1 MSSVGNTLAK
11 VDPGPALKSVGKT
24 IESGVREIGKGAESV
39 GREIGKVGEA
49 AAKDPIGTTLKVA
62 AIATGQAWALP
73 LISAGTVIANGGSL
87 DQALKAGAISA
98 AASMVAYGISQG
110 LDTAFANELTS
121 SVGDA
126 SLVSSNTL
134 ANGSIQHIFSDGST
148 ILQGLDG
155 AISTTAATIAPS
167 IASQLPAGMLQSIT
181 NAMANAGGSAAMT
194 ALQGGDLNEILLS
207 GVSSGAGS
215 FAGTQTTSQ
224 LKNLGLNNKVAE
236 VLGRTTGAATAGAVQ
251 GQDAS
256 QIFNTALVNN
266 IVRTSLNEAG
276 TALKNTEV
284 ARGLTKSLNETIQP
298 FKDSVNS
305 AKQSFLDQAKKLT
318 DLQTEADSTAKSLI
332 EQGNVLK
339 TEAET
344 YASENVNPAATIA
357 NKAYE
362 TATASFSEYKSAS
375 DEFGELVKKYD
386 EAKAANNIE
395 LANQYADQANALIPK
410 VNAATEKYNADY
422 NAYDVAKN
430 DFESKNQTYLGYV
443 DKLNNLNTEYTSV
456 YKPVEDQLAIV
467 KEKADGFNTSVDD
480 MQNTLNQQAKNVEE
494 AYTKASDYSPIA
506 KSTFEK
512 LYGETGDL
520 TRASTLSE
528 QINVLPE
535 NNQRMYEFATNFG
548 LRPEDAIQFA
558 PDVSKMSLVAAQT
571 FYDSLSQNPDAAS
584 AFNTANKINSLND
597 AQQDSFYN
605 AKLKGL
611 DTAQALDVANNV
623 GGASREQQN
632 IYIDSVKSG
641 LGGPLA
647 SLFSAAQG
655 LTGSGTQLQDI
666 NDVNLAKL
674 KTEEAKNAYRYYTYG
689 GLGGDQA
696 LAMAK
701 GQDDAILAQGTGT
714 QGAGTSGS
722 YLPPSSE
729 TSFFDAKRFNPET
742 QQWEPIPIGEPETG
756 GMGGGTGTA
765 TGTNESGL
773 RLTQRDI
780 DQYRAEGVPEEELQK
795 LVDKYGITN
804 NVPTVDQPDYYQSLI
819 DKIFADKN
827 VKAKTL
833 ATQAP
838 STGGQTPTP
847 GGQTPTQ
854 PSVLPEGYSYTAP
867 PMGIYTTVQPK
878 DGYRYAYGPSGD
890 RIEVPVTGG
899 SGGTQPGTGGGGG
912 TQPGTG
918 VGGGTEPGAGG
929 GGGTQPGTGAGGGT
943 GGTGTG
949 GTGTGGTGGGF
960 GIGGIGGGGFAI
972 PGGMGLLAQDAT
984 GGIKNLTAG
993 LTNRMD
999 YNLSGLP
1006 SDEDMVNPMYNAP
1019 QIIQHAADGGAVYD
1033 PFSTKDTAGGS
1044 GISGALTPSL
1054 TKAQLNYILT
1064 GLPDYLQRRADGGHI
1079 EGHNPQFY
1087 SEGGL
1092 NSLENRYVKGDG
1104 DGTSDDVPA
1113 MLANGE
1119 FVIPAD
1125 VVSKLGNG
1133 SNDAGA
1139 NVLDEFLQVIR
1150 KHAQNHD
1157 PKKLPPDSKGPL
1169 AYLIDAQR
1177 RAKA

>member
-62 AIATGQAWALP
+62 AVATGQAWALP

-298 FKDSVNS
+298 FKDSVNN

-362 TATASFSEYKSAS
+362 TATTSFSEYKSAT

-467 KEKADGFNTSVDD
+467 KEKADGFNVSVEE

-548 LRPEDAIQFA
+548 LRPEDALQFA
-558 PDVSKMSLVAAQT
+558 PDISKMSVVAQQT
-571 FYDSLSQNPDAAS
+571 FYDSLAENPDTAG
-584 AFNTANKINSLND
+584 AFNTAKQINSLD
-597 AQQDSFYN
+597 KAQQDSFFN
-605 AKLKGL
+605 AKIQGL
-611 DTAQALDVANNV
+611 DTAQAYDVASNV
-623 GGASREQQN
+623 GGLSKEQQN
-632 IYIDSVKSG
+632 TYIDSVKSG
-641 LGGPLA
+641 LGSPLA
-647 SLFSAAQG
+647 SIFAAAQG
-655 LTGSGTQLQDI
+655 LTGQGTQLGSSIDR
-666 NDVNLAKL
+666 DLASL
-674 KTEEAKNAYRYYTYG
+674 KTPEAKAAYQYYLNAQF
-689 GLGGDQA
+689 DPKEA
-696 LAMAK
+696 LAMAQ
-701 GQDDAILAQGTGT
+701 GAEQSLLAQGTGS
-714 QGAGTSGS
+714 QYASLSGDIKYGES
-722 YLPPSSE
+722 GGVGNIQLPKVNVRPAA
-729 TSFFDAKRFNPET
+729 DLLV
-742 QQWEPIPIGEPETG
+742 Q
-756 GMGGGTGTA
+756 GTGT
-765 TGTNESGL
+765 TGGITPEEL
-773 RLTQRDI
+773 EA
-780 DQYRAEGVPEEELQK
+780 YRKEGVPEEDIQK
-795 LVDKYGITN
+795 LVSQYGTA
-804 NVPTVDQPDYYQSLI
+804 PSATSTDQPDYYQSLI
-819 DKIFADKN
+819 DRIFTSPTT
-827 VKAKTL
+827 KAKTL
-833 ATQAP
+833 AKAAP

-912 TQPGTG
+912 GTQPGTG

-949 GTGTGGTGGGF
+949 GTGTGGTGGGGF

>member
-11 VDPGPALKSVGKT
+11 IDPGPALKSVGKT
-24 IESGVREIGKGAESV
+24 IESGVREIGKGAEGL
-39 GREIGKVGEA
+39 GREVGKVGQA
-49 AAKDPIGTTLKVA
+49 AINDPVGTTLKVA
-62 AIATGQAWALP
+62 AIATQQYWALP
-73 LISAGTVIANGGSL
+73 LISAGTVVANGGSIE
-87 DQALKAGAISA
+87 DAVKAGAISY
-98 AASMVAYGISQG
+98 AASVIAVGIADG
-110 LDTAFANELTS
+110 LNEAFANELTS

-126 SLVSSNTL
+126 SLQATNRL
-134 ANGSIQHIFSDGST
+134 ADGSIQHVFTDGST
-148 ILQGLDG
+148 IVQGVNG
-155 AISTTAATIAPS
+155 AISTTAATVAPS
-167 IASQLPAGMLQSIT
+167 IASQLPVGMLQSINT
-181 NAMANAGGSAAMT
+181 AMANAGGSAAMT

-215 FAGTQTTSQ
+215 FAGTQTTAQ
-224 LKNLGLNNKVAE
+224 LKDLGLNSKVAQ
-236 VLGRTTGAATAGAVQ
+236 VLGRTTGAATSGAVQ

-266 IVRTSLNEAG
+266 IVRTSLSEAG
-276 TALKNTEV
+276 TALKNTDV
-284 ARGLTKSLNETIQP
+284 AKGLTKSLNETIQP
-298 FKDSVNS
+298 FKDSVNNT
-305 AKQSFLDQAKKLT
+305 KQSFLDQAKKLT

-332 EQGNVLK
+332 EQGSVLK

-344 YASENVNPAATIA
+344 YANENVNPAATIA

-443 DKLNNLNTEYTSV
+443 DKLTNLNNQYTSV

-467 KEKADGFNTSVDD
+467 KENADGFNTSVEE

-611 DTAQALDVANNV
+611 DTAQALDVANSV

-666 NDVNLAKL
+666 NDVNLAQL
-674 KTEEAKNAYRYYTYG
+674 KTQEAKDAYRYYTYG
-689 GLGGDQA
+689 GLGSDQA
-696 LAMAK
+696 LTMAK
-701 GQDDAILAQGTGT
+701 GQDDAILAQGTGSQT
-714 QGAGTSGS
+714 ASTNNIG
-722 YLPPSSE
+722 YLPPV
-729 TSFFDAKRFNPET
+729 KT
-742 QQWEPIPIGEPETG
+742 QFGDTHYWDKEKNQWMPVPTEGVETG
-756 GMGGGTGTA
+756 GIGGGTGLDL
-765 TGTNESGL
+765 GVSGNSQQGPL
-773 RLTQRDI
+773 SQTEI
-780 DQYRAEGVPEEELQK
+780 DQYKAEGVSESDIQK
-795 LVDKYGITN
+795 LVEKYGVAGSATPTN
-804 NVPTVDQPDYYQSLI
+804 TDYYQSLI

-912 TQPGTG
+912 GTQPGTG
-918 VGGGTEPGAGG
+918 GGGGTEPGAGG

-943 GGTGTG
+943 GGTGT
-949 GTGTGGTGGGF
+949 GGF

>member
-1 MSSVGNTLAK
+1 MSSPGQILASI
-11 VDPGPALKSVGKT
+11 DPGPALKSVGQT
-24 IESGVREIGKGAESV
+24 IESGVREIGKGAEGL
-39 GREIGKVGEA
+39 GREVGKVGQA
-49 AAKDPIGTTLKVA
+49 AIDDPVGTTLRVA
-62 AIATGQAWALP
+62 AIATQQYWALP
-73 LISAGTVIANGGSL
+73 LISAGTVIANGGSIE
-87 DQALKAGAISA
+87 QAAISA
-98 AASMVAYGISQG
+98 GISAATMAISAGIAEG

-126 SLVSSNTL
+126 SLTASNTL
-134 ANGSIQHIFSDGST
+134 ADGTIQHVFSDGST

-155 AISTTAATIAPS
+155 TISTTAATVAPS
-167 IASQLPAGMLQSIT
+167 IASQLPAGVLQSINT
-181 NAMANAGGSAAMT
+181 AIANAGGSAAMT
-194 ALQGGDLNEILLS
+194 ALQGGDFNEILMS

-215 FAGTQTTSQ
+215 FAGTQTTAQ
-224 LKNLGLNNKVAE
+224 LKDLGINNKVAQ
-236 VLGRTTGAATAGAVQ
+236 VLGRTTGAATSGAVQ
-251 GQDAS
+251 GKDAGE
-256 QIFNTALVNN
+256 IFNTALVDN
-266 IVRTSLNEAG
+266 IVRTSLSEAG
-276 TALKNTEV
+276 RSLRNTEV
-284 ARGLTKSLNETIQP
+284 AKGLTKNLNEAIQP
-298 FKDSVNS
+298 FKDTVSG

-318 DLQTEADSTAKSLI
+318 DLQIETDSKAKSLI
-332 EQGNVLK
+332 EQSDTIK

-344 YASENVNPAATIA
+344 YANENVNPAATVA

-362 TATASFSEYKSAS
+362 TAKTSFDEYKTAS
-375 DEFGELVKKYD
+375 DQFGELVKKYD

-395 LANQYADQANALIPK
+395 LANQYADEADALIPS

-430 DFESKNQTYLGYV
+430 DFEAKNQTYLGYV
-443 DKLNNLNTEYTSV
+443 NKLTNLNDEYVAAYKSV
-456 YKPVEDQLAIV
+456 DDQLAIV

-528 QINVLPE
+528 QVNVLPE

-548 LRPEDAIQFA
+548 LNAEDAIKFA

-611 DTAQALDVANNV
+611 DTAQALDIANTVA
-623 GGASREQQN
+623 GQSREQQN
-632 IYIDSVKSG
+632 IYIDTVKSG
-641 LGGPLA
+641 LGSDLA
-647 SLFSAAQG
+647 SIFSAAQT
-655 LTGSGTQLQDI
+655 LTGPGTQLQDI
-666 NDVNLAKL
+666 NDINLAKL
-674 KTEEAKNAYRYYTYG
+674 KTEEAKDAYKYYTYG
-689 GLGGDQA
+689 GVDSATA
-696 LAMAK
+696 LAMAE
-701 GQDDAILAQGTGT
+701 GQDKSILAQGTGSQT
-714 QGAGTSGS
+714 ASTNNIG
-722 YLPPSSE
+722 YLPPV
-729 TSFFDAKRFNPET
+729 KT
-742 QQWEPIPIGEPETG
+742 QFGDTHYWDKEKNQWMPVPTEGVETG
-756 GMGGGTGTA
+756 GIGGGTGLDLGVFGNSQQGPLSQT
-765 TGTNESGL
+765 E
-773 RLTQRDI
+773 I
-780 DQYRAEGVPEEELQK
+780 DQYKAEGVSESDIQK
-795 LVDKYGITN
+795 LVEKYGVAGSATPTN
-804 NVPTVDQPDYYQSLI
+804 TDYYQSLI
-819 DKIFADKN
+819 DRIFADKN

-838 STGGQTPTP
+838 STGGQA
-847 GGQTPTQ
+847 PTQ
-854 PSVLPEGYSYTAP
+854 PNVLPEGYSYTAP
-867 PMGIYTTVQPK
+867 PMGTYTTVQPK
-878 DGYRYAYGPSGD
+878 DGYQYAYGPSGD

-929 GGGTQPGTGAGGGT
+929 GGGTQPGTGAGGGA
-943 GGTGTG
+943 GGTG
-949 GTGTGGTGGGF
+949 GTGGGGF

-972 PGGMGLLAQDAT
+972 PGGMGLLSQDAT

-999 YNLSGLP
+999 YNLSGLS
-1006 SDEDMVNPMYNAP
+1006 SDQDTVNPMYNIP
-1019 QIIQHAADGGAVYD
+1019 QMSNGGSSTYD
-1033 PFSTKDTAGGS
+1033 PFSTTDTAGKS

-1064 GLPDYLQRRADGGHI
+1064 GLPNYLQGRADGGHI

-1150 KHAQNHD
+1150 EHAQRHD
-1157 PKKLPPDSKGPL
+1157 PKELPPDSKGAL
-1169 AYLIDAQR
+1169 AYLEEAQQ
-1177 RAKA
+1177 RAEA